1 MSKANKTTKP
11 DIFIKEVCK
20 YFMDFLETDFH
31 KRRLPKRQVKY
42 RDSNNILLGFNS
54 NKYPSFKK
62 QVCKLIGQSFNKE
75 ALSKI
80 SKGVHKASIS
90 KELLDLIK
98 RQISKLDNKE
108 LNKILSN
115 TEIVIQKVGSQFK
128 ENYEGGSE
136 IICDYLS
143 EAYKKVFVK
152 PFIDSISESVVS
164 QSIADA
170 NDIYLIEEELTAV
183 LTSEIKDI
191 SLRLLRM
198 AIAKEK
204 VDVKKELDK
213 AFNLGELKDLL
224 TLFFEELKVGDLFV
238 EIFELEGNRKIL
250 DKHEFYLYFGEVTHE
265 KNKYPV
271 FYIPFQAF
279 QNKNT
284 FNIEFDA
291 QVYINKKAL
300 EYITQ
305 EYNKETEKVGK
316 LKSIAERII
325 YLAHHEETFPRIV
338 DNVFA
343 DIVNFFSLD
352 EEVNI
357 LNPEKQTAR
366 GKYLTLSN
374 TISIALFD
382 KADEALVNDY
392 EEILQLL
399 NNADNPLQA
408 MFNKLIKDFL
418 HTEPL
423 NIANDIADEWDD
435 LETEEKL
442 VIKSPI
448 PLNSEQAQ
456 ILKAL
461 KNKDCKYVTV
471 QGPPGTGKSHT
482 ITAIIF
488 DAILKNKSTLVLSDK
503 KEALDVV
510 ENKITSVLNGIRKD
524 SHFQNPI
531 LRLGKTGNTYNQIL
545 SNVSVDN
552 IRSHYRATKQ
562 DYSGLE
568 EGIEKSIKS
577 LKEELQTEI
586 ALYEDIDISN
596 IQEVINLE
604 ESIEKKK
611 LPIDIVEFKKINDSA
626 INIEELRKIG
636 EKFTSLNEEDFWEK
650 SGLKIGNNCSIQD
663 LNDAIHNFL
672 EFSKN
677 TKEQLVEKKIFGNEI
692 KSLELFETLTSKDVE
707 IIKLFI
713 KKFED
718 LKLPIIGYLFN
729 GKKVAHLDK
738 EFRKKLLAFQ
748 SETPSSRLKSL
759 KSIVEIC
766 EFIEDLSNKFDKKL
780 DPNLDLILLIHQ
792 ALANGEFLSLLNGIK
807 EDIDYVISKKDDYK
821 NTFKKLK
828 VTNKISTLNSLFAQI
843 KENDLNDL
851 IRYLDLNQSL
861 RKKFGNL
868 SFDDYLT
875 RRGEIEQLLTLQM
888 TYLMDQRFLNFYD
901 NNNNTARTLRDII
914 KHKERFPRD
923 EFVKVKEAF
932 PCILAGIRD
941 YAEYI
946 PLEDE
951 VFDLL
956 IIDEASQVSL
966 AQAFPA
972 LIRAKKVLILGDKK
986 QFSNVK
992 ASQARSDVN
1001 REYLNNLKES
1011 FISNISDHVT
1021 ELKRLEKFNIKTS
1034 ILEFFEFID
1043 NFNIQLKKHF
1053 RCYKEII
1060 SYSNKYFY
1068 QDSLEV
1074 TKIRGKHIDEVI
1086 SFDQLKHDG
1095 KKEIAPKTNLIEVDH
1110 ILKELE
1116 KLAESGAKQSVGIIT
1131 PHTNQQRRLKDA
1143 INKSTKRDYLF
1154 KEMNLGIWTF
1164 DTCQGEERDIVY
1176 YSMVAN
1182 PEEDR
1187 LWGVFIK
1194 DLSSVDIE
1202 EDGKLKA
1209 QRLNVG
1215 FSRAKECINFVVSKP
1230 IDEFTGSIG
1239 DALRHYQEILSLAK
1253 KEPLPKDTDSNSPM
1267 EKKVLNWL
1275 TQTEFYKDN
1284 QDSIELNAQFEI
1296 GKYLKQIDGKNY
1308 SHPNYRVDFLLIYKG
1323 TKEDKHNIIIEYDG
1337 FKEHFKE
1344 LSDVDQY
1351 NYQQYYKDEDLYR
1364 EKVLEGYGYKFLR
1377 INKFNLGDEP
1387 IKTINKGL
1395 LNLTSEKNID
1405 IGLISEIQE
1414 TVHKIQNGEM
1424 KECPKCNELKELVE
1438 FQDSS
1443 LKSGYGRLCSE
1454 CKNIKRTR
1462 KTPKA
1467 PAEVATGVFCP
1478 KCGAKMMKRNGR
1490 YGNFYG
1496 CSKFPYC
1503 KGTKNIT

>member
-1 MSKANKTTKP
+1 MKKDNKTTQP
-11 DIFIKEVCK
+11 NLFIKEVCK

-42 RDSNNILLGFNS
+42 RDSNNLLLGFNTS
-54 NKYPSFKK
+54 KYPSFQK
-62 QVCKLIGQSFNKE
+62 QVWRLISQSFNKD
-75 ALSKI
+75 ALSKV

-98 RQISKLDNKE
+98 RQISKLDHNE

-115 TEIVIQKVGSQFK
+115 TEIVIQKVSSQFQD
-128 ENYEGGSE
+128 NYEGGAE

-143 EAYKKVFVK
+143 EVYKKVFVK
-152 PFIDSISESVVS
+152 PFIDSISESIVS
-164 QSIADA
+164 KSIADD
-170 NDIYLIEEELTAV
+170 NDIYLIEEDLTV
-183 LTSEIKDI
+183 ILTTEIKDI

-198 AIAKEK
+198 SIAREK
-204 VDVKKELDK
+204 VDIKKELDK
-213 AFNLGELKDLL
+213 VFNLDELKDLL
-224 TLFFEELKVGDLFV
+224 TLFFEDFKVGDLFV

-265 KNKYPV
+265 KIKYPV
-271 FYIPFQAF
+271 FYIPFQVS

-305 EYNKETEKVGK
+305 EHNKETGKVGK
-316 LKSIAERII
+316 LKSIVERII
-325 YLAHHEETFPRIV
+325 YLAHHEETFPKII
-338 DNVFA
+338 DNVFV
-343 DIVNFFSLD
+343 DIINLFSLD
-352 EEVNI
+352 GEINI

-366 GKYLTLSN
+366 GKYLNLSN
-374 TISIALFD
+374 TVSIALFD

-423 NIANDIADEWDD
+423 NIANDIADEWDG

-510 ENKITSVLNGIRKD
+510 ENKITTVLNGIRKD

-552 IRSHYRATKQ
+552 IRSHYGATKK
-562 DYSGLE
+562 DYAGLE

-586 ALYEDIDISN
+586 SLYEDIDINN

-604 ESIEKKK
+604 ERLEKRK
-611 LPIDIVEFKKINDSA
+611 LPINIEELKNINDSA
-626 INIEELRKIG
+626 IDIEELRKIG
-636 EKFTSLNEEDFWEK
+636 ENFSSLNKEEFWDK
-650 SGLKIGNNCSIQD
+650 NGFKIGENCSIED
-663 LNDAIHNFL
+663 LNDAINNFL
-672 EFSKN
+672 EFAEN

-692 KSLELFETLTSKDVE
+692 KDLELFETLNSKDLD
-707 IIKLFI
+707 IIKSFI

-718 LKLPIIGYLFN
+718 LKFPIIGYLFN
-729 GKKVAHLDK
+729 GKKVANLDK
-738 EFRKKLLAFQ
+738 EFRKKLLTFK
-748 SETPSSRLKSL
+748 ENEPSARLKSL
-759 KSIVEIC
+759 KAIVEIC
-766 EFIEDLSNKFDKKL
+766 EFVSELSQKFDKKL
-780 DPNLDLILLIHQ
+780 DSNLDLVLLIHRV
-792 ALANGEFLSLLNGIK
+792 LANEQFISVLGRVK
-807 EDIDYVISKKDDYK
+807 EDIDYIKTKKDGYK

-828 VTNKISTLNSLFAQI
+828 VTHKIDTLNKLFVQI

-868 SFDDYLT
+868 SFDDYLI
-875 RRGEIEQLLTLQM
+875 RRSEIEKLLTLQM

-901 NNNNTARTLRDII
+901 NSNSTARTLRDII

-923 EFVKVKEAF
+923 EFEKVKEAF

-1001 REYLNNLKES
+1001 REYLNNLKQS
-1011 FISNISDHVT
+1011 FISNISERT
-1021 ELKRLEKFNIKTS
+1021 SELKRLEKFNIKTS

-1060 SYSNKYFY
+1060 SYSNRYFY

-1074 TKIRGKHIDEVI
+1074 TKIRGKHINEVI
-1086 SFDQLKHDG
+1086 NFDQLKHDG
-1095 KKEIAPKTNLIEVDH
+1095 KKELAPKTNTIEVNH
-1110 ILKELE
+1110 IVKKLEQFAENEL
-1116 KLAESGAKQSVGIIT
+1116 KQSVGIIT

-1143 INKSTKRDYLF
+1143 INKSAKRDYFF

-1194 DLSSVDIE
+1194 DLSSIDIE

-1215 FSRAKECINFVVSKP
+1215 FSRAKECVNFVISKP
-1230 IDEFTGSIG
+1230 IDEFAGSIG
-1239 DALRHYQEILSLAK
+1239 EALRHYQETLTLAK
-1253 KEPLPKDTDSNSPM
+1253 KEPLPNETDSNSPM

-1275 TQTEFYKDN
+1275 TQTEFYREN
-1284 QDSIELNAQFEI
+1284 QESVELNAQFEI
-1296 GKYLKQIDGKNY
+1296 GKYLKQIEGKNY
-1308 SHPNYRVDFLLIYKG
+1308 THPNYRVDFLLIYKG
-1323 TKEDKHNIIIEYDG
+1323 VKEDEHKIIIEYDG

-1344 LSDVDQY
+1344 LSDIDQY

-1387 IKTINKGL
+1387 IETLNKGL
-1395 LNLTSEKNID
+1395 LKLTNEKNVNID
-1405 IGLISEIQE
+1405 LISGIHD
-1414 TVHKIQNGEM
+1414 TVSKIQNGEM

-1438 FQDSS
+1438 FQDNS
-1443 LKSGYGRLCSE
+1443 LKSGYGRLCYE
-1454 CKNIKRTR
+1454 CKDNKRTQIA
-1462 KTPKA
+1462 KKA

-1490 YGNFYG
+1490 YGKFYG